1 MSSSSSTVRLGPLR
15 LPSSAAGA
23 LCCVVS
29 VLGYS
34 TTGACMNQVSLM
46 KSVPTWAVFNKELIT
61 VLAVG
66 PWLLWQAW
74 RRRSGFPSG
83 RPLAILVAAGLATEF
98 GNIGVQWGYKI
109 VGLAV
114 MVPAY
119 TGFIL
124 VSTAVLGGILL
135 GERVSVRNLAAVG
148 LLILALALLGFG
160 SAQAARPT
168 YLATTDA
175 LPPASSFMVAAALA
189 VAVAT
194 GIVFSLLGIAIRH
207 CVTGTT
213 SYGAVMVIIT
223 GMGVLML
230 GPLSLYSAG
239 ATELMDT
246 PWQQYALMFGAGICN
261 LIAFFALVRGLHLT
275 TVLHVNMINAGQV
288 AIAAVLG
295 VLFFGENCNPW
306 LVAGIGL
313 MIVGILAFGS
323 PVDQEAIDAHV

>member
-1 MSSSSSTVRLGPLR
+1 
-15 LPSSAAGA
+15 
-23 LCCVVS
+23 
-29 VLGYS
+29 
-34 TTGACMNQVSLM
+34 M
-46 KSVPTWAVFNKELIT
+46 KCVPTWAVCNKELIT

-83 RPLAILVAAGLATEF
+83 RPLAILVAAGLATELI

-168 YLATTDA
+168 YLAPRT
-175 LPPASSFMVAAALA
+175 PCRRPAPSMVAAAIA
-189 VAVAT
+189 VAVAA

-213 SYGAVMVIIT
+213 SYSAVMVIIT
-223 GMGVLML
+223 GMGVLTL
-230 GPLSLYSAG
+230 GPLSFYSAG
-239 ATELMDT
+239 AAKLMAT
-246 PWQQYALMFGAGICN
+246 PWQQYALMFAAGICN

-306 LVAGIGL
+306 LVLGVGL